1 MLKAAAGTK
10 ARQVVEALYFIMASR
25 SDRLIEVSSLL
36 WQLMKESAVGNW
48 RQIASRLTME
58 QVMEERF
65 ADTYHALWSETIHL

>member
-1 MLKAAAGTK
+1 
-10 ARQVVEALYFIMASR
+10 
-25 SDRLIEVSSLL
+25 
-36 WQLMKESAVGNW
+36 MKESAVGNW